1 MQYSGTTWL
10 GRFLTFSVSGLP
22 KVCET
27 VGKEHYNLKLG
38 LTADQHNI
46 GTVNFCFFS
55 RIIKKQSVAFAY
67 SSPFTIAA
75 DNQPGWRS
83 PMQKSFESTA

>member
-1 MQYSGTTWL
+1 M
-10 GRFLTFSVSGLP
+10 LP

-38 LTADQHNI
+38 LTADQQNI

-55 RIIKKQSVAFAY
+55 RIIKAKSVAFAY
-67 SSPFTIAA
+67 SSPFTITAA
-75 DNQPGWRS
+75 NQPGWRS
-83 PMQKSFESTA
+83 PTQKYFDSTA